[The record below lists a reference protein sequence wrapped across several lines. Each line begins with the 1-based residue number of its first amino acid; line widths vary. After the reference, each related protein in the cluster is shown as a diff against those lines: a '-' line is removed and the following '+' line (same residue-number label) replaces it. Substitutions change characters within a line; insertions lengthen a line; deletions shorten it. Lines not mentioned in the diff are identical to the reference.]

1 MKKISLA
8 LILFVLFAA
17 SALAQRGTSIG
28 DRMPIDTRIR
38 STSGQPGPRP
48 SAELEARNTMRSPSG
63 LSTLFF
69 AAEVVEVYPET
80 RQIEIRRKKNK
91 AEHVLAL
98 APDCKIKADEK
109 QFGKK
114 EISLDEIEPGYKV
127 ELLLELKSNEIT
139 QMKVKKPKA

>member
-8 LILFVLFAA
+8 LIISVLFTA
-17 SALAQRGTSIG
+17 SALAQRGTSMG
-28 DRMPIDTRIR
+28 DRTPIDVRSR
-38 STSGQPGPRP
+38 STSGQPGPRS
-48 SAELEARNTMRSPSG
+48 SAELESKNTIKSPNG

-69 AAEVVEVYPET
+69 SAEVVKAHPEN
-80 RQIEIRRKKNK
+80 RQIEIRRKSDKS
-91 AEHVLAL
+91 EHVLDL

-114 EISLDEIEPGYKV
+114 EISLDEIEPGHKV
-127 ELLLELKSNEIT
+127 ELLLELKNNLVT

>member
-8 LILFVLFAA
+8 LMLSVLCAA

-28 DRMPIDTRIR
+28 DRMPVDVRTR
-38 STSGQPGPRP
+38 STSGQPGPR
-48 SAELEARNTMRSPSG
+48 SSVELESKNTIKSPSG

-69 AAEVVEVYPET
+69 AAEVIKADPEN
-80 RQIEIRRKKNK
+80 RQIEIRRKSNK
-91 AEHVLAL
+91 TEHMLAV

-114 EISLDEIEPGYKV
+114 ELTLEEIEPGYKV
-127 ELLLELKSNEIT
+127 ELLLELRSNEIT